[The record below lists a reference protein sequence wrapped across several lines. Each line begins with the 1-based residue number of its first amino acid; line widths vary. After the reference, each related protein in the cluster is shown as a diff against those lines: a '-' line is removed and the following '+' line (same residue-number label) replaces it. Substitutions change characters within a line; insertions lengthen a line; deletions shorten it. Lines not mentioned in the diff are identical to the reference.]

1 MYWKKVE
8 RLPEFE
14 RALNWGARRT
24 IIDAIQHLVPEIF
37 EQAIA
42 RSNDL
47 STKDPSTWMAP
58 AELATFTV
66 AATVDR
72 HQAPDLGLTRIAT
85 SIRLLQQARGA
96 EAKVNEIRNKIPGHW
111 LSQSSASVPGS
122 KGQLEKL
129 YEDVS
134 QGLMEHIDPAI
145 RALCGGEM
153 LSVNLEETPV
163 VVPGKDVLKS
173 PKYFYVVHRR
183 NIKPEKELGVPLS
196 ETEGVGEILE
206 RVAQRLR
213 TSKMQAEPLR
223 RWLETQEME
232 DQTYSRFTQPLRR
245 VANIFAKFRDLIVYP
260 PYAALFGEKRGE
272 VVAVFTTA
280 IVVTAHVQDS
290 VAIWLWADHRLERLL
305 QEQVETSGFHL
316 LRAELYEEAAV
327 MLEACLL
334 YTVLGSARNWPDKTR
349 DIGKWINFQLDH
361 QALKCGLHC
370 GGMMEGDG
378 DEYKGRSKR
387 SAIGLSTCQYRA
399 RRGNRNLT
407 DPLGWS
413 QTSFEWFP
421 CLSLLFRASGFCPG
435 IAAHGLISSFQ
446 AHFHDKCARGKETH
460 WRAVGP
466 AKGSTGV

>member
-183 NIKPEKELGVPLS
+183 NIKPEKELGVP
-196 ETEGVGEILE
+196 ILE

-334 YTVLGSARNWPDKTR
+334 YT
-349 DIGKWINFQLDH
+349 WINFQLDH

-446 AHFHDKCARGKETH
+446 AHFHDK
-460 WRAVGP
+460 AVGP